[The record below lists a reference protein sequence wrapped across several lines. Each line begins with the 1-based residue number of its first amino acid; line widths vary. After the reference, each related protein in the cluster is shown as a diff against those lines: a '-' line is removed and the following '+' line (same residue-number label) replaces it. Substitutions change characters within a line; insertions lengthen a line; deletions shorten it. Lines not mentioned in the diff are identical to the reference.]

1 MSATP
6 SAEDVRP
13 APPLLASTLLDIESE
28 YRKTAKSTEPFQTG
42 VKMLDANLPSSLW
55 TGGKV
60 VGIVSDGGESR
71 VRICIFGTQVS
82 KSHTK
87 LNYPNSLPSN

>member
-1 MSATP
+1 MSATS

-13 APPLLASTLLDIESE
+13 APPLLASTLLGIESE
-28 YRKTAKSTEPFQTG
+28 YRKTAKPFQTG
-42 VKMLDANLPSSLW
+42 VKMLDANLPPNIW

-71 VRICIFGTQVS
+71 VRICIFGTQVL

>member
-71 VRICIFGTQVS
+71 VRICILVVR
-82 KSHTK
+82 
-87 LNYPNSLPSN
+87 Y